1 MSYVAVTE
9 RVLNEIRESLQ
20 EAWRAEK
27 KVVMEQLYP
36 VGVESLPGEAW
47 FIALVEQAI
56 WGEHLPLKDSMPPKW
71 VHRAHQLHVHIGAS
85 DIKMKISI
93 PVNSDQFLLPPDQ
106 PTYSAEF
113 EISADNFADE
123 DLKLKLL
130 AYMRKMDAI
139 DTKYTNIQN
148 QLVTFLKRCKSLNEA
163 AQSYPDIRLFLLPR
177 TVARLDKK
185 PVREKKSD
193 PKLEG
198 MDTSLIT
205 ATGVA
210 STMRKK
216 DGDPS

>member
-20 EAWRAEK
+20 EAWKAERK
-27 KVVMEQLYP
+27 IIYEQLYP
-36 VGVESLPGEAW
+36 ARVDSLPGEPW
-47 FIALVEQAI
+47 FVALVEQAI
-56 WGEHLPLKDSMPPKW
+56 WEEHLPLKASIPSEW
-71 VHRAHQLHVHIGAS
+71 VHRAHQLHAKIGAS
-85 DIKMKISI
+85 DIKTVIVI
-93 PVNSDQFLLPPDQ
+93 PLSSSQFPLPPNQ

-113 EISADNFADE
+113 EVMVDNFADE

-130 AYMRKMDAI
+130 TYMRKMDAV
-139 DTKYTNIQN
+139 DSKYTNIQS

-185 PVREKKSD
+185 PVREKKLD

-198 MDTSLIT
+198 VDTSLIT

-210 STMRKK
+210 STMRKR
-216 DGDPS
+216 DGESS